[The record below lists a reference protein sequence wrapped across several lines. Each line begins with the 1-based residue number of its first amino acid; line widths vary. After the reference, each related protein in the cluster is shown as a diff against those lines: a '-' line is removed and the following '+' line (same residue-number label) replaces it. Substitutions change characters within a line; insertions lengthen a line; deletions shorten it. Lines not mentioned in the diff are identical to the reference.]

1 VVVGWVGVL
10 LAMAAGASCGWGTV
24 GVAGAIAR
32 PRYAIGAAGHDPE
45 DHALAPLRTAST
57 RSLRW
62 GSAVVGAL
70 AFAALAASGAPGEVV
85 AVLCATTAALGVACL
100 IDLQYLRLPD
110 LLTYGTAAGSFVAL
124 AGVSLRLD
132 TTDALR
138 GAVLGGL
145 GFAGFLFAV
154 AEGFRLARGRAGMG
168 LGDVKLALSL
178 GATAG
183 WVGYDRVLGVLGSM
197 QAVVSVLVAG
207 NLLGVVGGL
216 LLTRRRPQQA
226 FPFGPFLLL
235 GWLGVVSFVA

>member
-1 VVVGWVGVL
+1 MTWVGVL
-10 LAMAAGASCGWGTV
+10 VVTAAGALCGWWTV
-24 GVAGAIAR
+24 GVAAAVAR
-32 PRYAIGAAGHDPE
+32 PRYAVGAVGHDPD
-45 DHALAPLRTAST
+45 DHALAPLRAPATP
-57 RSLRW
+57 
-62 GSAVVGAL
+62 AVRGACAAVGAL
-70 AFAALAASGAPGEVV
+70 AFAVLAASGAPVEVV

-110 LLTYGTAAGSFVAL
+110 LLTYGTAAGASIAL
-124 AGVSLRLD
+124 AVASLRLG

-138 GAVLGGL
+138 GAVIGGL

-183 WVGYDRVLGVLGSM
+183 WVGYDRVLGVLGSL
-197 QAVVSVLVAG
+197 QAVVWVLVAG
-207 NLLGVVGGL
+207 NVLGVVGGL
-216 LLTRRRPQQA
+216 ALTRRRPQQA

-235 GWLGVVSFVA
+235 GWLSVVAVVA